1 MAKQGSQSVRARR
14 QAHQEQRRRRQ
25 QLLIGFGGLAVVV
38 VVLLFVWIS
47 ATGLFEPELALPESL
62 EPPPNADG
70 KAWGPVNAPVLIEE
84 FSDFQ

>member
-1 MAKQGSQSVRARR
+1 MAKKGSQSVRARR

-25 QLLIGFGGLAVVV
+25 QLLIVFGGAAVALIVALLV
-38 VVLLFVWIS
+38 WVNNTDLFKTEIVLPD
-47 ATGLFEPELALPESL
+47 TL
-62 EPPPNADG
+62 EPPANADG